1 MQISAAVLREVGAPF
16 TLAEIDLQEP
26 APDEVVVQIA
36 GVGICHTDIA
46 VREGHLPFPLPGV
59 LGHEGSGTVVSVGAD
74 VTTVTVGDHVAISFI
89 SCGACPR
96 CAKGEPAYCH
106 NFLEY
111 NFCGARP
118 DGSSGLASAG
128 TKLGANFFGQSSL
141 ATHALAHERNVVKL
155 PPDVP
160 VELVGP
166 LGCGV
171 QTGAGAVFNSLNVQP
186 GSTVVVAGAGAVGL
200 SAVMAAVVREAESI
214 IAVDLHESRR
224 VLATA
229 LGATHA
235 VDPQAGPL
243 AEQIREIA
251 PAGADYAVDTTA
263 VTPVVEQ
270 LLASLGMRGMLGL
283 IGVPADPQAVFS
295 VGLFQPPLLGLT
307 IRGIVE
313 GDADPQTFIPYLL
326 DLHRQGKFPFD
337 KLITTMP
344 LAQINEA
351 VDALHRGEVLK
362 VVLTP

>member
-1 MQISAAVLREVGAPF
+1 MHISAAVVQEVGAPF
-16 TLAEIDLQEP
+16 TLAEVELQDP

-36 GVGICHTDIA
+36 GAGICHTDIA
-46 VREGHLPFPLPGV
+46 VKEGHLPFPLPGV
-59 LGHEGSGTVVSVGAD
+59 LGHEGSGTVVSIGAD
-74 VTTVTVGDHVAISFI
+74 VTTVAVGDPVAMSFN
-89 SCGACPR
+89 SCGRCPR
-96 CAKGEPAYCH
+96 CAKAEPAYCH

-111 NFCGARP
+111 NFGGVRR
-118 DGSSGLASAG
+118 DGSSGLATAG

-141 ATHALAHERNVVKL
+141 ASHALAHVRNVVKL
-155 PPDVP
+155 PPEAP

-166 LGCGV
+166 LGCGI
-171 QTGAGAVFNSLNVQP
+171 QTGAGAVMNSLDVAP

-200 SAVMAAVVREAESI
+200 SAVMAAVVRDAGQI

-224 VLATA
+224 TLAA
-229 LGATHA
+229 ELGATHA
-235 VDPQAGPL
+235 IDPQAGPL
-243 AEQIREIA
+243 ADQIREIS
-251 PAGADYAVDTTA
+251 PGGADYAIDTTA

-283 IGVPADPQAVFS
+283 IGVPADPAATFS
-295 VGLFQPPLLGLT
+295 IGLFQPPLLGLT

-313 GDADPQTFIPYLL
+313 GDSDPQTFIPYLL

-351 VDALHRGEVLK
+351 VAAQHRGEVLK
-362 VVLTP
+362 AVLLP